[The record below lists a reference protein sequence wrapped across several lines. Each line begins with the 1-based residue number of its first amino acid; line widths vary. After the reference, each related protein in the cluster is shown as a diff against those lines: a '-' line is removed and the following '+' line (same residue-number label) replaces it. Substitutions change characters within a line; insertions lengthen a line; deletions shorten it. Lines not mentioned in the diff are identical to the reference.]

1 MGNSGK
7 TTLVLTPH
15 IKVLIISFQ
24 IRREGTQLKDLPNSD
39 FPFYIKDS
47 SSVTWGSNK
56 LNFRF
61 RKMVSIM
68 LSVET
73 NGKMSNT
80 LTGIL
85 FYFWDSVWS
94 KLWKYTVLNRL
105 MIISRD
111 KVLFHP
117 FTQILW
123 SLEKSIVERKSYV
136 QYEPIFR
143 LSWKRSHLW
152 Q

>member
-24 IRREGTQLKDLPNSD
+24 IRREGNTAKRPSKQRP
-39 FPFYIKDS
+39 PFYIKDS

-68 LSVET
+68 LSVEK

-85 FYFWDSVWS
+85 FYGWDSVWS

-117 FTQILW
+117 FTEILW

-136 QYEPIFR
+136 HYEPISQ